1 MSEPGTHARSWHPAV
16 LLVLIGALSTFG
28 PLALDLFLAG
38 LPALAADLRT
48 DPAIAQLS
56 ISLCLVGLA
65 LGQLAAG
72 PLSDRVGRR
81 GPLLVGVVCFTVSAL
96 GCAVAPRIDV
106 LLGMRLLTG
115 LGGGAGVVI
124 ARAMVRDLYQGQ
136 AALRAFSL
144 VAVVSG
150 VAPVVAPL
158 LGAGM
163 LTFTTWRGVFVGLA
177 AIGMLLVLAALAIG
191 ETHPASAREPTPV
204 PVLATMGRLLRDRGF
219 IFPALTLGLGMCPM
233 FAYISMGS
241 FVLQGSAY
249 GLSEQ
254 AYGAVFAA
262 NAVGIMLT
270 ARLNSGLAVRFGA
283 RTVLGA
289 GIGLITVGSG
299 LLVVATALD
308 LPTWTVLVLLFVVV
322 GSGGFAIT
330 NGTFLAMDR
339 HGGTIGGSASALLG
353 LTQFMI
359 AAVVP
364 PVASSF
370 GVSGVSMAATM
381 LGCGLAA
388 GLVFL
393 GIPTPADPRA
403 GALDE
408 LRPRAPGGRAG

>member
-1 MSEPGTHARSWHPAV
+1 MSEPRTPARNWHPAV

-28 PLALDLFLAG
+28 PLALDLYLAG
-38 LPALAADLRT
+38 LPALAADLRA
-48 DPAIAQLS
+48 DPAVAQLS

-81 GPLLVGVVCFTVSAL
+81 GPLLAGVVCFTVSAF
-96 GCAVAPRIDV
+96 GCALAPRIDV
-106 LLGMRLLTG
+106 LLGLRLLTG

-177 AIGMLLVLAALAIG
+177 VIGLLLVLAALAIG
-191 ETHPASAREPTPV
+191 ETHPATARDRTPA
-204 PVLATMGRLLRDRGF
+204 PVLDTMGRLLRDRGF

-233 FAYISMGS
+233 FAYISMSS
-241 FVLQGSAY
+241 FVLQDSPH

-254 AYGAVFAA
+254 AYGAVFAV

-270 ARLNSGLAVRFGA
+270 ARFNSRLGVRFGA
-283 RTVLGA
+283 RAILGA
-289 GIGLITVGSG
+289 GIGLITAGSA
-299 LLVVATALD
+299 LLVVATGLG
-308 LPTWTVLVLLFVVV
+308 LPTWTVLVLLFLVV
-322 GSGGFAIT
+322 GSGGFVIA

-339 HGGTIGGSASALLG
+339 HGGAAGGSASALLG

-359 AAVVP
+359 AAIVP
-364 PVASSF
+364 PAVSSL
-370 GVSGVSMAATM
+370 GVSGVLMAATM

-388 GLVFL
+388 ALTFSR
-393 GIPTPADPRA
+393 IPRSADA
-403 GALDE
+403 
-408 LRPRAPGGRAG
+408 